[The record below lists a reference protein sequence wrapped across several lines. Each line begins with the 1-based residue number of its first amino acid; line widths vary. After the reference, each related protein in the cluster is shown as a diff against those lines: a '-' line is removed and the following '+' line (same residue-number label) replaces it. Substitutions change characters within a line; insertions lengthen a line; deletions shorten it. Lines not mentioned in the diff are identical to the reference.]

1 MRRRLRQQPSI
12 AWGVGRRVRNS
23 PIAAIIAK
31 SANAYVKKDL
41 RPAATVRNWTPA
53 RSSVRFSN
61 MPPTQKKICALRQPS
76 ETCGQPEFSPPLYFA
91 MRTLRCAPRK
101 RSDFRNDSFC
111 FVILRRTPWAS
122 DARINFCYFNA
133 SACRTAKRA
142 EKVAATARAPG
153 AGVRKRRRSCVSAQL
168 ALLPSPAVFRRA

>member
-41 RPAATVRNWTPA
+41 RPAATVGNWTPA

-76 ETCGQPEFSPPLYFA
+76 ETCGQPEFPPPSISQCGLCGA
-91 MRTLRCAPRK
+91 LRASGRIPALRFTPLGMTIH
-101 RSDFRNDSFC
+101 RQGSDFRNDSFG
-111 FVILRRTPWAS
+111 FIILRRTLWAS
-122 DARINFCYFNA
+122 DARIDRLLVVSISFC
-133 SACRTAKRA
+133 CLTR
-142 EKVAATARAPG
+142 
-153 AGVRKRRRSCVSAQL
+153 
-168 ALLPSPAVFRRA
+168 